1 MPPVVP
7 GFFADQ
13 DVDRLGAA
21 LRAGRL
27 SPVDLVE
34 HALAEMSRLNS
45 VLNAFVT
52 VDAEGARAA
61 ARAAA
66 DELAG
71 GTDRGPLHGIP
82 VGVKDIVDTAGLL
95 TTMGSRHFADNVP
108 DRDAACVRALREA
121 GAIVV
126 GKTTTHEFAYGG
138 FGDVSANGA
147 ARNPYDPERMT
158 GGSSAGS
165 AAAVAAG
172 MVPLAVGTDTGG
184 SVRLPS
190 ALCGLVGLRPT
201 YGAVSVA
208 GVFPLAESLDT
219 VGPMA
224 RTPNDCRLLWRVLA
238 STGPGSASGSDGA
251 ASAGHLKIGR
261 VRTDDFGPVNDA
273 VAAAVEERLA
283 GRASDVTLPNA
294 AAVQEAYF
302 GMHAPEAAALHAER
316 IATAPEL
323 YQPEVLDRLRLAAEV
338 TEADRRRALAARD
351 EGRRAALELLA
362 EYDLLALPTVP
373 VVAPPLGA
381 RSIPVNGHELDA
393 RAVLLSM
400 TSAWG
405 VLGLPAISVPA
416 GTVDGLPVGLQLV
429 GPPGAEERLLT
440 AAEQL
445 LPPDRG

>member
-1 MPPVVP
+1 
-7 GFFADQ
+7 
-13 DVDRLGAA
+13 
-21 LRAGRL
+21 RAGRL

-34 HALAEMSRLNS
+34 HALSEVARLDP

-52 VDAEGARAA
+52 VDADGARTAA
-61 ARAAA
+61 IAAS

-71 GTDRGPLHGIP
+71 GIDRGPLHGIP
-82 VGVKDIVDTAGLL
+82 VGVKDIVDTAGLR

-108 DRDAACVRALREA
+108 ERDADCVRAMREA

-147 ARNPYDPERMT
+147 AANPHDPERMT

-184 SVRLPS
+184 SVRLPA

-201 YGAVSVA
+201 YGRVSVR
-208 GVFPLAESLDT
+208 GVFPLAESLDA

-238 STGPGSASGSDGA
+238 STGAGSDGA
-251 ASAGHLKIGR
+251 VSAGHAKIGR
-261 VRTDDFGPVNDA
+261 VRAEDFGPVNEA
-273 VAAAVEERLA
+273 VAAAIDERLA
-283 GRASDVTLPNA
+283 GRATDVTLPNA

-302 GMHAPEAAALHAER
+302 GMHAPEAAKLHAER
-316 IATAPEL
+316 VATAPEL
-323 YQPEVLDRLRLAAEV
+323 YQPEVLDRLRLAAQA

-351 EGRRAALELLA
+351 EGRRAVLELFA

-393 RAVLLSM
+393 RAVVLSM
-400 TSAWG
+400 TSPWG

-429 GPPGAEERLLT
+429 GPPGGEERLLT
-440 AAEQL
+440 AADDL
-445 LPPDRG
+445 FPH

>member
-34 HALAEMSRLNS
+34 RALSEAARLNP

-52 VDAEGARAA
+52 VDADGARAA
-61 ARAAA
+61 ARVAE

-71 GTDRGPLHGIP
+71 GIDRGPLHGIP
-82 VGVKDIVDTAGLL
+82 VGVKDIVDTAGLR

-147 ARNPYDPERMT
+147 AANPHDPERMT

-184 SVRLPS
+184 SVRLPA
-190 ALCGLVGLRPT
+190 ALCGLTGLRPT
-201 YGAVSVA
+201 YGAVSVR

-238 STGPGSASGSDGA
+238 RTGPGSGSDGA
-251 ASAGHLKIGR
+251 ASTGHVKIGR
-261 VRTDDFGPVNDA
+261 VRAEDFGPVNEA
-273 VAAAVEERLA
+273 VASVVDERLA
-283 GRASDVTLPNA
+283 GRATDVTVPNA
-294 AAVQEAYF
+294 AAVQEAYY
-302 GMHAPEAAALHAER
+302 GMHAPEATRLHAER
-316 IATAPEL
+316 VATAPEL
-323 YQPEVLDRLRLAAEV
+323 YQPEVLARLRLAAEV

-351 EGRRAALELLA
+351 EGRRAVLELFA

-381 RSIPVNGHELDA
+381 RSIPINGHELDA

-429 GPPGAEERLLT
+429 APPGAEERLLS
-440 AAEQL
+440 AAEDL
-445 LPPDRG
+445 FST